1 MVGAPGG
8 RLRLR
13 ILANEAREVD
23 PGDRVLRRCPGRGH
37 GPVPAVVEARR
48 GIAQALGLG
57 LGERHR
63 RRDGVDEARP
73 ESCVPAHAVDV
84 DPVVRGV
91 RLDLE
96 EDGLAEVDADVVA
109 EALDA
114 RVAPAIHVPLGRG
127 GARELVLFND
137 AIARHGHPAKQ
148 ESVPDHYR
156 LASDSRT
163 PLQLVNTPDMDRLAA
178 RGTLFTRAYCADPC
192 CVSTRASIQT
202 GRWVHRHGCWSSA
215 EPYDGAIRGWGHR
228 LQDAGRFLFTP
239 LHQLISTKPTVASH
253 HHPHPRPSRTYPRD
267 YPCTFA
273 PVLRRGWSVDA
284 GVRTRLFE
292 RQGPAGVTPLS
303 WTQRN

>member
-1 MVGAPGG
+1 MVRIEAAVGAVSAVTVVGLPGGVGGLEQDVGAARVVTHDEVDVARARFAQRDAKPPVAEGTVGVRHRLGAGSGWGERMVGAPGG
-8 RLRLR
+8 GLRLR
-13 ILANEAREVD
+13 ILANEARDVD
-23 PGDRVLRRCPGRGH
+23 SGDRVLRRRPGRRH
-37 GPVPAVVEARR
+37 GPVPAVVETRR

-91 RLDLE
+91 CLDLE

-127 GARELVLFND
+127 GVRELVLFND

-156 LASDSRT
+156 LATDSRA
-163 PLQLVNTPDMDRLAA
+163 P
-178 RGTLFTRAYCADPC
+178 
-192 CVSTRASIQT
+192 IQ
-202 GRWVHRHGCWSSA
+202 S
-215 EPYDGAIRGWGHR
+215 
-228 LQDAGRFLFTP
+228 
-239 LHQLISTKPTVASH
+239 
-253 HHPHPRPSRTYPRD
+253 
-267 YPCTFA
+267 
-273 PVLRRGWSVDA
+273 
-284 GVRTRLFE
+284 
-292 RQGPAGVTPLS
+292 
-303 WTQRN
+303 